1 MKINREFSL
10 RLILNKNIMV
20 CDYSDID
27 VSDEDVFFEVLF
39 LYLNCLVVFYSK
51 KIVILFFFLF
61 RFVLM
66 NVLFFDF
73 MFVKI

>member
-1 MKINREFSL
+1 ME
-10 RLILNKNIMV
+10 
-20 CDYSDID
+20 CDID

>member
-10 RLILNKNIMV
+10 RLILNKNIME
-20 CDYSDID
+20 CDID

-73 MFVKI
+73 MFV

>member
-10 RLILNKNIMV
+10 RLILNKNIME
-20 CDYSDID
+20 CDID

-39 LYLNCLVVFYSK
+39 LYLNCLVVFYRK

>member
-10 RLILNKNIMV
+10 RLILNKNIME
-20 CDYSDID
+20 CDID

-66 NVLFFDF
+66 YVLFFDF

>member
-10 RLILNKNIMV
+10 RLILNKNIME
-20 CDYSDID
+20 CDID